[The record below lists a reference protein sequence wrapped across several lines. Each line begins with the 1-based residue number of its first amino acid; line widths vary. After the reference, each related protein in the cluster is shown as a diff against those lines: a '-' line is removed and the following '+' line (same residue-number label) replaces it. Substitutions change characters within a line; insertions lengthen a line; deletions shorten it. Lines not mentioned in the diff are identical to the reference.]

1 MQPRSYLY
9 LMHRIRYC
17 SRYQK
22 PEVSVLGSFKQSE
35 TEFRSDYNP
44 RKNADRSSLT
54 MHTGVDV
61 NCKVGE
67 IDPFNIEHERF
78 SQLSTST
85 TSSTSLF
92 YASRTHGLTR
102 LQQFDELD
110 EGELAKMIQSED
122 SDQSTT
128 TTTPLNPDVGL
139 QTI

>member
-1 MQPRSYLY
+1 
-9 LMHRIRYC
+9 MHRIRHG

-35 TEFRSDYNP
+35 TEFRSDFNP
-44 RKNADRSSLT
+44 RRNADRSSLT
-54 MHTGVDV
+54 KHTGADV
-61 NCKVGE
+61 SQGGNGKVGE
-67 IDPFNIEHERF
+67 LDPFSIEHERF
-78 SQLSTST
+78 SQLSTSSA
-85 TSSTSLF
+85 SSTSLF

-102 LQQFDELD
+102 LQQFDDLD

-128 TTTPLNPDVGL
+128 TTPLNPDVGS

>member
-1 MQPRSYLY
+1 
-9 LMHRIRYC
+9 
-17 SRYQK
+17 
-22 PEVSVLGSFKQSE
+22 
-35 TEFRSDYNP
+35 
-44 RKNADRSSLT
+44 

-61 NCKVGE
+61 NGKVGE